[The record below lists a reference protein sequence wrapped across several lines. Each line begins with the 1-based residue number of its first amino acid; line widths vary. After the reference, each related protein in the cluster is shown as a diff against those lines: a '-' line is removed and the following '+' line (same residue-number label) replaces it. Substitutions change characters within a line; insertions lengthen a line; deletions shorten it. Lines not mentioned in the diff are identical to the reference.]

1 MGIVRA
7 DIEIKN
13 PRLPESP
20 FRAVNVMVDSGAHHL
35 CIPESLR
42 ESLGLEIAE
51 HKTVELADG
60 RVVEVPYAGPIQ
72 MRFKNRTGFGGALV
86 MGDEPLLGVIPMED
100 MDLVVLPKEERLDV
114 NPKNPGRGGGSLAK
128 GGGGF

>member
-7 DIEIKN
+7 QVDIKN
-13 PRLPESP
+13 PRLPDAP
-20 FRAVNVMVDSGAHHL
+20 FRAVNMLVDSGSHHL

-42 ESLGLEIAE
+42 EELDLEIAE
-51 HKTVELADG
+51 HKAVVLADG
-60 RVVEVPYAGPIQ
+60 RAVRAPYAGPIQ
-72 MRFKNRTGFGGALV
+72 LRFKNRIGYAGALV

-114 NPKNPGRGGGSLAK
+114 NPEHPDIAGALAK
-128 GGGGF
+128 GGGGI